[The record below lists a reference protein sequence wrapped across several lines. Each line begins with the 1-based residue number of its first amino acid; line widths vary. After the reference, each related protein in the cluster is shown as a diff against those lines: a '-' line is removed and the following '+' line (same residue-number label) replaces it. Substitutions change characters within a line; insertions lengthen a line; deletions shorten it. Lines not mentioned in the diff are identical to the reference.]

1 MVQANELRKE
11 HPMKQSLLVIVLV
24 GAVAFVLQ
32 GCVGLT
38 PVLGSGHLTEE
49 MRQVK
54 DVHEIALAGP
64 GTLHI
69 ELGRKEALRLEAED
83 NLLPYL
89 ETKVEGDR
97 LRIGVRKGVL
107 LQNTRPIHVY
117 LTVKNLKA
125 LVLSG
130 SGTIVASDLQA
141 ASFAVSISGSGQVEL
156 DDLQASN
163 VRLKISGSGD
173 LSLGDLQAATLG
185 VDITGSGD
193 LRIAA
198 GEVNQ
203 QAIAISGSGTYTAR
217 GLDSIDA
224 SARIS
229 GSGSATIQVRE
240 QLEARITGSGNVHYL
255 GRPAVET
262 AVTGS
267 GDVKPLGG

>member
-11 HPMKQSLLVIVLV
+11 HHMKQSLLVIVLV
-24 GAVAFVLQ
+24 GAVALVLQ
-32 GCVGLT
+32 GCIGLT
-38 PVLGSGHLTEE
+38 PVLGSGRLSEE
-49 MRQVK
+49 TRQVK
-54 DVHEIALAGP
+54 DVHEVALAGP

-69 ELGRKEALRLEAED
+69 EVGRTEALRIEAED

-97 LRIGVRKGVL
+97 LRIGVRQGVSL
-107 LQNTRPIHVY
+107 RNTRPIHVY
-117 LTVKNLKA
+117 LTVKNLEA
-125 LVLSG
+125 ILLSG
-130 SGTIVASDLQA
+130 SGKIVASDLQA
-141 ASFAVSISGSGQVEL
+141 SAFAVFITGSGQVDL

-173 LSLGDLQAATLG
+173 LSLGNLQAATLD

-198 GEVNQ
+198 GEVNE
-203 QAIAISGSGTYTAR
+203 QAIVISGSGTYTAR

-240 QLEARITGSGNVHYL
+240 QLDAHITGSGNVHYL
-255 GRPAVET
+255 GRPAVQT
-262 AVTGS
+262 TVSGS
-267 GDVKPLGG
+267 GDVKQLGG